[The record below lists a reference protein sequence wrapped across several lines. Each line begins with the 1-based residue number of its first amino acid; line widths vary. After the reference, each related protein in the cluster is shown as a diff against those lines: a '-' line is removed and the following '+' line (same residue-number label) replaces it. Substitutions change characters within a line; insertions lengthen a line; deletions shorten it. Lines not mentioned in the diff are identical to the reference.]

1 MIAVIIL
8 LFLSLNVNGQDTLY
22 IRRVHV
28 SNKVELSRKT
38 NKIIRAW
45 PHWVKVS
52 EGYILRKKK
61 GLYFFNDQYW
71 REVVDENKNLIAFAP
86 VRGISVE
93 PDSNN

>member
-8 LFLSLNVNGQDTLY
+8 LFLSLNVNGQDTLH
-22 IRRVHV
+22 IRRVRV

-45 PHWVKVS
+45 PRWVKVS

-61 GLYFFNDQYW
+61 GLYYFNDQYW
-71 REVVDENKNLIAFAP
+71 REVVDENKNLITFAP
-86 VRGISVE
+86 VSENPVVSGYK
-93 PDSNN
+93 N

>member
-1 MIAVIIL
+1 MIAVIVL
-8 LFLSLNVNGQDTLY
+8 LFLSFNVNGQDTLR
-22 IRRVHV
+22 IRRVRV

-52 EGYILRKKK
+52 EGYIIHKKK

-71 REVVDENKNLIAFAP
+71 REVVDKNKNLIAFAP
-86 VRGISVE
+86 VSGNSKGAGF
-93 PDSNN
+93 